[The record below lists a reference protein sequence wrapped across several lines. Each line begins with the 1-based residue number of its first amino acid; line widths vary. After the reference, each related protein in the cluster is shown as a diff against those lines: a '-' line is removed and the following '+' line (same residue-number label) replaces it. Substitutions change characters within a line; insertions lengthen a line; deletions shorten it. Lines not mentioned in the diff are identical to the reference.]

1 MDKIQRISR
10 LFVKLFYALIIT
22 TPLFLVLQWAYVDA
36 APGFIRDA
44 LTSIGT
50 IPRMVQTPEG
60 AVNLTTLTWT
70 PLLKLLGFCADFVD
84 SLAYLLSLFVLK
96 TLFSWYAKGDIFS
109 AQNARQYR
117 RLGLLYVAHA
127 LLMQPLGETLLI
139 LAVTATNAPGHRYV
153 SVSFGTPNLSSLF
166 YGGLIILVSW
176 VMLEASKMSQEN
188 ALTI

>member
-1 MDKIQRISR
+1 
-10 LFVKLFYALIIT
+10 
-22 TPLFLVLQWAYVDA
+22 
-36 APGFIRDA
+36 
-44 LTSIGT
+44 
-50 IPRMVQTPEG
+50 MVPTPEG
-60 AVNLTTLTWT
+60 AVDLTQLTWT

-84 SLAYLLSLFVLK
+84 SLAFLLSLFVLK

-109 AQNARQYR
+109 TQNARQYR
-117 RLGLLYVAHA
+117 RLGLLCVLNA

-139 LAVTATNAPGHRYV
+139 LGVTATNAPGHRYL

-176 VMLEASKMSQEN
+176 VMLEASKLSEEN